1 LRILAFWK
9 GYFIYVSQAIKDAIY
24 LFLNRKITMT
34 QNNTQSTATFGA
46 LQIKAFREFQLANLF
61 FVAALLMQST
71 IIGWQVYVLTGDKLA
86 LGLIGLSEA
95 VPFILTTFYSG
106 YIADVFSRRK
116 IIVRARIAIFLCS
129 LALLAVTRSAHLL
142 EHTGP
147 FPIYCIIAVVGI
159 SRAFI
164 APAATAFQAQVLPRD
179 LYANGSSWGS
189 LTWNLAAILGPISIG
204 FIYELTSIHI
214 AYMVVVCLMFVAVFF
229 TLRLP
234 EMEVV
239 RKETGNTFF
248 QDLSVGLKFAWR
260 TEAIMGSI
268 TLDLLVVLF
277 GSVIALLPAFAKDV
291 LHVGQSGLGF
301 LRAAQF
307 MGSAMIAMVLTA
319 YPPTKYGGRNLLIAV
334 GGFSVCMIA
343 FSFSTNF
350 YLSLGILILSGVFD
364 GVSVVIRSTIIQLF
378 TPDDMRGRVAA
389 VNSIFIKSSNE
400 IGDFESGLAAQCL
413 GLQNAVLFGGLF
425 SLSIVF
431 IVLLFF
437 RKIRNLTI

>member
-1 LRILAFWK
+1 
-9 GYFIYVSQAIKDAIY
+9 
-24 LFLNRKITMT
+24 
-34 QNNTQSTATFGA
+34 
-46 LQIKAFREFQLANLF
+46 
-61 FVAALLMQST
+61 
-71 IIGWQVYVLTGDKLA
+71 
-86 LGLIGLSEA
+86 
-95 VPFILTTFYSG
+95 
-106 YIADVFSRRK
+106 
-116 IIVRARIAIFLCS
+116 
-129 LALLAVTRSAHLL
+129 
-142 EHTGP
+142 
-147 FPIYCIIAVVGI
+147 
-159 SRAFI
+159 
-164 APAATAFQAQVLPRD
+164 
-179 LYANGSSWGS
+179 
-189 LTWNLAAILGPISIG
+189 
-204 FIYELTSIHI
+204 
-214 AYMVVVCLMFVAVFF
+214 
-229 TLRLP
+229 
-234 EMEVV
+234 
-239 RKETGNTFF
+239 
-248 QDLSVGLKFAWR
+248 
-260 TEAIMGSI
+260 MGSI